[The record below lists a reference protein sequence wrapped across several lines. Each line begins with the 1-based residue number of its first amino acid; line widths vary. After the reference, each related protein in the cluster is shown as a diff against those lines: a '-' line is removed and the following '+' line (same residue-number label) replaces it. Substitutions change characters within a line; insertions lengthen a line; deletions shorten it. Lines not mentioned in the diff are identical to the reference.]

1 MSIFRKMAGV
11 AALSI
16 VCAMAFVGS
25 SNAGSVANVEKPRL
39 HIGVGSKNGF
49 FFLPTMVAEGLGYY
63 KDEGLSVD
71 IVDLGSGGKAL
82 EALVGGSVD
91 MISGA
96 YDHVVQ
102 LRAKGVALQG
112 FVLQARLCDYA
123 VGLTKAKAATYKSPQ
138 DLRGMRLGISSPGS
152 GSDMFL
158 KLFLAKHGIKASDVP
173 TVAVGLGPTAVAA
186 LRAGQLD
193 GIANNDPVLGVLE
206 QAGDIDIIADGRH
219 DAGSKDVYGGAYP
232 CAAMIASEDFIK
244 KNPNTTQALTNAMVR
259 TLNWMA
265 KAKPEEIIAVMP
277 KQFSQPDPEVTRK
290 ILINLKDTYSADGIF
305 PENSGDL
312 AYAALGPYV
321 PNLESA
327 KADLAKTFTNQF
339 VKAVA
344 PKSN

>member
-1 MSIFRKMAGV
+1 MNIFRKGIVVAGFGF
-11 AALSI
+11 A
-16 VCAMAFVGS
+16 CAQAFAGS
-25 SNAGSVANVEKPRL
+25 SSAGAVANIEKPQL
-39 HIGVGSKNGF
+39 QVGVGSKNGF

-63 KDEGLSVD
+63 KDEGLNVE

-112 FVLQARLCDYA
+112 FVLQARLCDYGVA
-123 VGLTKAKAATYKSPQ
+123 LTKAKAATYKSPE
-138 DLRGMRLGISSPGS
+138 DLRGMKLGISSPGS

-158 KLFLAKHGIKASDVP
+158 KLFLAKHGIKATDVP

-186 LRAGQLD
+186 IRAGQLD
-193 GIANNDPVLGVLE
+193 GIANNDPVLGILE
-206 QAGDIDIIADGRH
+206 QAGDITMIADGRH
-219 DAGSKDVYGGAYP
+219 DAGSKEVYGGPYP

-244 KNPNTTQALTNAMVR
+244 KNPNTTQAFTNAMVR

-265 KAKPEEIIAVMP
+265 KAKPEEVIAVMP
-277 KQFSQPDPEVTRK
+277 KQFSQPDPQVTRK
-290 ILINLKDTYSADGIF
+290 ILVSLKETYSSDGMF
-305 PENSGDL
+305 PDNSGQM
-312 AYAALGPYV
+312 AYDALGPYV

-327 KADLAKTFTNQF
+327 KPYLDQTFTNRF